1 MVGLRYLSF
10 ITLLLSPNP
19 KAQDTLNTC
28 SEFLKLYSSLMNSKP
43 PEISINKDKLFVKNN
58 IIKVLDDLDLF
69 TSSYSDNRNKYLEV
83 KDNGQ
88 IDQIGYYRS
97 FVFKTIENDK
107 TPLSEIKKY
116 IVELKKANNKI

>member
-1 MVGLRYLSF
+1 MATKKQQIKTFVKP
-10 ITLLLSPNP
+10 ITKKS
-19 KAQDTLNTC
+19 
-28 SEFLKLYSSLMNSKP
+28 FLKTIKDASSVG
-43 PEISINKDKLFVKNN
+43 NKDKLFVKNN